1 MLIYMILLLIIAAL
15 AFGLGLRAQRRQGR
29 QLSQLQQ
36 QCQTANQQTQAMT
49 EQIAHLKERIQ
60 VLEAIVTDK
69 GFSVEQEIDNL

>member
-15 AFGLGLRAQRRQGR
+15 AFSFGLRAQRRQGQ
-29 QLSQLQQ
+29 QLSQLQDK
-36 QCQTANQQTQAMT
+36 CQAASQQTDTMSA
-49 EQIAHLKERIQ
+49 QISQLKERIQ

>member
-15 AFGLGLRAQRRQGR
+15 AFSFSLRAQRRQGQ
-29 QLSQLQQ
+29 QLSQLQDKYQ
-36 QCQTANQQTQAMT
+36 AASQQTDTMSA
-49 EQIAHLKERIQ
+49 QISQLKERIQ